1 MMKTIAFFDT
11 KPYDKEYFNRNNKN
25 YKIKYF
31 ESKLNENSYHLAKGA
46 DAVCA
51 FVNDTLNQTVI
62 DGLYELGVKV
72 IAMRSSGYNNVDVK
86 SAFKKI
92 HIVRVPAY
100 SPNAVAEH
108 AFALL
113 LSINRKIHRAYN
125 RTRDF
130 NFSLN
135 GLVGFD
141 MIGKTVGVIGTGKIG
156 QVFMNIAKGF
166 SMNVI
171 AYDPFPNPNLDVKY
185 VPLEELFKQSD
196 IISLHCPLTEETKY
210 IIDQNSIDQMKDGVV
225 IINTSRGGLIE
236 SNALLSSLK
245 NGKIKAAG
253 LDVYEEEADIFFEDN
268 SGEIMKDDVLSL
280 LVSLPNVIITSHQGF
295 LTDEALTN
303 ISQTTL
309 RNLDQFFNDELLDNE
324 ICYLCKDGKNAYE
337 CRHQNK
343 KRCF

>member
-1 MMKTIAFFDT
+1 MHTIAFFDT
-11 KPYDKEYFNRNNKN
+11 KPYDKEYFNKFNKN

-31 ESKLNENSYHLAKGA
+31 ESKLHENSYALAKGA
-46 DAVCA
+46 DAVVA

-86 SAFKKI
+86 SAFQKI

-100 SPNAVAEH
+100 SPNAVAEL
-108 AFALL
+108 AIALL
-113 LSINRKIHRAYN
+113 LNVNRKVHRAYN

-130 NFSLN
+130 NFSLA

-141 MIGKTVGVIGTGKIG
+141 MIGKTIGVIGTGKIG
-156 QVFMNIAKGF
+156 QEFIKIAKGF

-171 AYDPFPNPNLDVKY
+171 AYDPFPNQNLEVNY
-185 VPLEELFKQSD
+185 VSLEELFKNSD
-196 IISLHCPLTEETKY
+196 ILSLHCPLTEETKHL
-210 IIDQNSIDQMKDGVV
+210 INQDSISLMKNGVV

-236 SNALLSSLK
+236 SNALLASLK

-268 SGEIMKDDVLSL
+268 SGMIMKDDVLSL
-280 LVSLPNVIITSHQGF
+280 LVSLPNVLITSHQGF
-295 LTDEALTN
+295 LTEEALSN
-303 ISQTTL
+303 IAQTTL
-309 RNLDQFFNDELLDNE
+309 RNLDQYFNDETLDNE
-324 ICYLCKDGKNAYE
+324 ICYLCKEGRNAYE
-337 CRHQNK
+337 CRHQTK